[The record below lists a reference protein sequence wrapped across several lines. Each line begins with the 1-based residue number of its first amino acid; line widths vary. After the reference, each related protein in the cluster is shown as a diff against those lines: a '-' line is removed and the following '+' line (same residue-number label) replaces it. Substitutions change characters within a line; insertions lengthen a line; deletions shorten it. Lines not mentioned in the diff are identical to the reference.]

1 MNFVSKMLQHSRFVG
16 DTNLLRSIRADE
28 ALNLRITDAG
38 ALHHQ
43 NSVRMH
49 LLASAVRVDL
59 KLLPDVARSLSE
71 LQKRAQI
78 DSQME
83 AYVFDEASI
92 NAFVTKG
99 RSHILVAL
107 SSGAVN
113 NLAQEELEFVI
124 GHELGHALFG
134 HLDVAASH
142 VLSNGNL
149 EPQAAMQL
157 LAWQRAA
164 EISADRAGLIC
175 CNSLGIGATSLFKTL
190 SGLNIEGLQID
201 PREFSKQWESL
212 EAEVIEG
219 GDDDCWQLSH
229 PFPPLRMKA
238 MLLFWESRLRMKKKE
253 AVEEK
258 KAIHDEA
265 EKEILRLLAMMDPL
279 ARESKG
285 SADPLLAEYF
295 LWGGFYIALANG
307 ELHPSEIE
315 QLKAITNK
323 NQLKEAV
330 KNGTPTMQ
338 TCLENFQACIQR
350 RHKKLKALEI
360 HRILEGLFRI
370 AMADGVVDDSEI
382 RAMYQLAG
390 ILGIKPN
397 ACDLIISQLR

>member
-1 MNFVSKMLQHSRFVG
+1 MLQHSRFSG
-16 DTNLLRSIRADE
+16 DTGLLRSIRADE
-28 ALNLRITDAG
+28 TLNARLTDAG

-59 KLLPDVARSLSE
+59 KLLPDVAKSLSE
-71 LQKRAQI
+71 LQSRAQL
-78 DSQME
+78 DSPME
-83 AYVFDEASI
+83 AYVFDESSI

-99 RSHILVAL
+99 RSQVIVAL

-113 NLAQEELEFVI
+113 NLTQQELEFII

-134 HLDVAASH
+134 HLDVATNYI
-142 VLSNGNL
+142 LEKGNI

-175 CNSLGIGATSLFKTL
+175 CNSLNIGATALFKTL
-190 SGLNIEGLQID
+190 SGLNIEGLAID
-201 PREFSKQWESL
+201 PREFAKQWECL
-212 EAEVIEG
+212 ETEVIEG
-219 GDDDCWQLSH
+219 GKSDDYWQLSH

-253 AVEEK
+253 STEEK
-258 KAIHDEA
+258 KKINEEA
-265 EKEILRLLAMMDPL
+265 EKEVLRLLAMMDPL

-307 ELHPSEIE
+307 ELHPNEIE
-315 QLKAITNK
+315 QLKAITSK
-323 NQLKEAV
+323 SQLKEAI
-330 KNGTPTMQ
+330 KNGTPTAE
-338 TCLENFQACIQR
+338 TCLQNFRACLER
-350 RHKKLKALEI
+350 RHKRLKALEI
-360 HRILEGLFRI
+360 HRIIEGLFQI
-370 AMADGVVDDSEI
+370 AMADGSVDDAEI

-397 ACDLIISQLR
+397 ACDLIMSQLR